1 MRVIS
6 QDGTIDVPYDYFSL
20 SMASGKY
27 GDVEVAYIYCH
38 NLSSPNG
45 TRLSEYST
53 KEKAL
58 KAMEMLRETYVG
70 MPIVMQNVDV
80 SEDMAKEFERLKKCG
95 VIVRAENQ
103 PSKVDF
109 ISNAIFQFPQDEDVE
124 INNGLE

>member
-20 SMASGKY
+20 SIASGKY
-27 GDVEVAYIYCH
+27 EDVEVACIYCH

-45 TRLSEYST
+45 TKLAKYSSR
-53 KEKAL
+53 EKAL
-58 KAMEMLRETYVG
+58 KVMELLRETYIG

-80 SEDMAKEFERLKKCG
+80 SEDAAKEFERLKKCG
-95 VIVRAENQ
+95 SMVRAENQ

-109 ISNAIFQFPQDEDVE
+109 INNAIFQFPQDDE
-124 INNGLE
+124 IEV